1 VRRYILIFREF
12 HKEISMLE
20 KQQKA
25 PLFSSPNQLNQLVNL
40 SDFAGKKNVVLY
52 FYPKDDTPGCTI
64 EANDFTKLAEE
75 FGKYDT
81 VVIGVSKDS
90 CESHVDFINK
100 FGLKIDL
107 LADTSGELCES
118 YGVWRE
124 REKNGVKSMAILRST
139 FIIDKKGT
147 LVDVAYGVTP
157 DGHAQEMLEK
167 VKSL

>member
-1 VRRYILIFREF
+1 
-12 HKEISMLE
+12 MLE
-20 KQQKA
+20 KQQHA
-25 PLFSSPNQLNQLVNL
+25 PMFRSKNQNNQLVSL
-40 SDFAGKKNVVLY
+40 TDYAGEKNIVLY

-64 EANDFTKLAEE
+64 EANDFTRLAEE
-75 FGKYDT
+75 FGKYNT

-90 CESHVDFINK
+90 CESHVDFIKK
-100 FGLKIDL
+100 FGLKVEL

-139 FIIDKKGT
+139 FIINKDGV

-157 DGHAQEMLEK
+157 EGHAEEVLEK
-167 VKSL
+167 IKNLEGHTEEVLEK

>member
-1 VRRYILIFREF
+1 
-12 HKEISMLE
+12 MLE
-20 KQQKA
+20 NQQKA

-40 SDFAGKKNVVLY
+40 SDYADKKNVVLY

-90 CESHVDFINK
+90 CESHIDFINK
-100 FGLKIDL
+100 FGLTIDL

-157 DGHAQEMLEK
+157 DGHAQEVMEK

>member
-1 VRRYILIFREF
+1 
-12 HKEISMLE
+12 MLE
-20 KQQKA
+20 KNQQA
-25 PLFSSPNQLNQLVNL
+25 PLFRSINQNNQLVIL
-40 SDFAGKKNVVLY
+40 SDFAGRKNIVLY

-64 EANDFTKLAEE
+64 EANDFTRLAEE
-75 FGKYDT
+75 FSKYDT

-100 FGLKIDL
+100 YGLKVDL

-139 FIIDKKGT
+139 FIIDKQGK
-147 LVDVAYGVTP
+147 LADVAYGVTHE
-157 DGHAQEMLEK
+157 GHAEEVLEK
-167 VKSL
+167 VKKL

>member
-1 VRRYILIFREF
+1 
-12 HKEISMLE
+12 MLE
-20 KQQKA
+20 NQQKA

-40 SDFAGKKNVVLY
+40 SDYTDKKNVVLY

-64 EANDFTKLAEE
+64 EANDFTQLAEE

-90 CESHVDFINK
+90 CESHIDFINK

-157 DGHAQEMLEK
+157 DGHAQEVLEK

>member
-1 VRRYILIFREF
+1 
-12 HKEISMLE
+12 MLE
-20 KQQKA
+20 NQQKA

-40 SDFAGKKNVVLY
+40 SDYTDKKNVVLY

-64 EANDFTKLAEE
+64 EANDFTQLAEE

-90 CESHVDFINK
+90 CESHIDFINK

-118 YGVWRE
+118 YCVWRE

-157 DGHAQEMLEK
+157 DGHAQEVLEK

>member
-1 VRRYILIFREF
+1 
-12 HKEISMLE
+12 MLE
-20 KQQKA
+20 KNQQA
-25 PLFSSPNQLNQLVNL
+25 PLFSSKNQLNQLVNL

-64 EANDFTKLAEE
+64 EANDFTRLAEE
-75 FGKYDT
+75 FSKYDT

-100 FGLKIDL
+100 YGLKVDL
-107 LADTSGELCES
+107 LADTDGELCES

-139 FIIDKKGT
+139 FIINKEGI
-147 LVDVAYGVTP
+147 LADVAYGVTHE
-157 DGHAQEMLEK
+157 GHAQEVLEK

>member
-1 VRRYILIFREF
+1 MICEL

-20 KQQKA
+20 KNQQA
-25 PLFSSPNQLNQLVNL
+25 PLFRSINQNNQMVIL
-40 SDFAGKKNVVLY
+40 SDYAGKKNVVLY

-64 EANDFTKLAEE
+64 EANDFTRLAEE
-75 FGKYDT
+75 FSKLDT

-90 CESHVDFINK
+90 CESHVDFIKK
-100 FGLKIDL
+100 FGLKMDL
-107 LADTSGELCES
+107 LADTNGELCES

-139 FIIDKKGT
+139 FIIDKQGK
-147 LVDVAYGVTP
+147 LVDVAYGVNHE
-157 DGHAQEMLEK
+157 GHAEEVLEK

>member
-1 VRRYILIFREF
+1 
-12 HKEISMLE
+12 MLE
-20 KQQKA
+20 NQQKA

-40 SDFAGKKNVVLY
+40 SDYADKKNVVLY

-64 EANDFTKLAEE
+64 EANDFTQLAEE

-81 VVIGVSKDS
+81 IVIGVSKDS
-90 CESHVDFINK
+90 CESHIDFINK

-157 DGHAQEMLEK
+157 DGHAQEVMEK